1 MFSKINDFFGN
12 WIIVDLARVF
22 LSTIDEFINERKR
35 EWGRYKEEKGRN
47 TERGRERL
55 HCCKR
60 VVHLNFRSPENRAV
74 ESP

>member
-1 MFSKINDFFGN
+1 M
-12 WIIVDLARVF
+12 R
-22 LSTIDEFINERKR
+22 ERENEEDIKRK
-35 EWGRYKEEKGRN
+35 KEETQK
-47 TERGRERL
+47 EEERL